1 MWTGLT
7 ISRKKAEELR
17 ENILL
22 ENKRKIGQDN
32 ENAAAEYL
40 KQQGYEI
47 LAQNFY
53 TRMGEIDLIARDDEY
68 LVFVE
73 VKYRRSA
80 SAGYPEESVTRQK
93 QQRIIRTARYY
104 MLKNKITEN
113 TPCRFDVLAIE
124 GTKIRLIKNA
134 FGI

>member
-1 MWTGLT
+1 M
-7 ISRKKAEELR
+7 
-17 ENILL
+17 

-80 SAGYPEESVTRQK
+80 SAGYP
-93 QQRIIRTARYY
+93 
-104 MLKNKITEN
+104 
-113 TPCRFDVLAIE
+113 
-124 GTKIRLIKNA
+124 
-134 FGI
+134 